1 MPLKIAVIGA
11 GSIGFTRRQVQ
22 DILGVPELQDTEFA
36 FTDINERNLDMVYQ
50 LVKRDIDHSG
60 LPAAVRAATDRRE
73 AFRGANYV
81 FSFVRVGGLEGFET
95 DVTHVSVHGLCASC
109 RAEGLTGS
117 H

>member
-1 MPLKIAVIGA
+1 MSIKVAVIGA

-60 LPAAVRAATDRRE
+60 LPAKVTATLDRRE
-73 AFRGANYV
+73 AIRDADFVVGTQQVPGRRGEH
-81 FSFVRVGGLEGFET
+81 RG
-95 DVTHVSVHGLCASC
+95 
-109 RAEGLTGS
+109 
-117 H
+117 